1 MNPTHKKITQKTY
14 SVEKFDKELNRK
26 VICVYRIE
34 ETKDK
39 FREYY
44 FGELGWR
51 DKEMIKSILEKQ
63 KRNEEYQRQREA
75 RYNKYILKGRNS
87 SVV

>member
-1 MNPTHKKITQKTY
+1 
-14 SVEKFDKELNRK
+14 
-26 VICVYRIE
+26 
-34 ETKDK
+34 
-39 FREYY
+39 
-44 FGELGWR
+44 
-51 DKEMIKSILEKQ
+51 MIKSILEKQ